1 PLLLLVS
8 FNIRMVA
15 LFSSYK
21 MEVMQHNS
29 IPCDVLSM
37 AAPFVYLN
45 IISWFDVF
53 KVCGKTMIIVF
64 PQTLNTS
71 NHEII
76 LRYTNGAAI
85 DNTSHGI
92 ELCCMTSIL

>member
-1 PLLLLVS
+1 MRRTKWSYFFTLSSYLHLSFPLLLLVS

-21 MEVMQHNS
+21 VEVMQHNS

-53 KVCGKTMIIVF
+53 KVCGKTMIIV
-64 PQTLNTS
+64 QTVIKKSLWMV
-71 NHEII
+71 I
-76 LRYTNGAAI
+76 LVP
-85 DNTSHGI
+85 
-92 ELCCMTSIL
+92 C